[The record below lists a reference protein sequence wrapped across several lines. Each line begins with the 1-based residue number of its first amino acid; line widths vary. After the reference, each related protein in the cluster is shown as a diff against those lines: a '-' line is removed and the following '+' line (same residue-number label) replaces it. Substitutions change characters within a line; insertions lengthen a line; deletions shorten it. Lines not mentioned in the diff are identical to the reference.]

1 MSEERKVRMMSQNRL
16 TRLPII
22 RVKSDFDKEGRIVGN
37 NVHDQ
42 YILGKDG
49 GLHYFNM
56 QGCAGTEYG
65 EYEFLVEEPQDEY
78 DIEKTFDTAN
88 FLELMDID
96 AKNLDINEN
105 EDYLRLR
112 KSIEGIFL
120 KAGEEK
126 QKRLEDMLAEMILK
140 AGY

>member
-1 MSEERKVRMMSQNRL
+1 MSEERKIRMMPQSRL

-22 RVKSDFDKEGRIVGN
+22 RVKSDFDEEGRIVGN

-42 YILGKDG
+42 YVLGENG

-65 EYEFLVEEPQDEY
+65 EYEFFVEEPQDEY
-78 DIEKTFDTAN
+78 EIKKTFDTAN

-96 AKNLDINEN
+96 AKNLDIS
-105 EDYLRLR
+105 EDEEYLKLR
-112 KSIEGIFL
+112 KSIEDIFL

-126 QKRLEDMLAEMILK
+126 QKRLEDILAEMILK
-140 AGY
+140 AGH